1 MSLSE
6 PLADTVCIPNP
17 LTRNSRLQWRA
28 LVVSGL
34 PERVAEPLETLVET
48 ITRCSTGR
56 LDILQQKL
64 ARIVAR
70 TLDLLTQALC
80 RRE

>member
-1 MSLSE
+1 
-6 PLADTVCIPNP
+6 
-17 LTRNSRLQWRA
+17 
-28 LVVSGL
+28 VSGL

-56 LDILQQKL
+56 LDILQQEL

-70 TLDLLTQALC
+70 TLDMLTQALC